1 MSLFSGT
8 WKQLHHLDAAGLW
21 ESGLGAHV
29 WAQWCDSE
37 ALCLCV
43 FPQETFFSYKA
54 EVTRELSK
62 HFSSPLH
69 NVYTLPDSF
78 LSSAIPHV
86 WLTFIVLT

>member
-1 MSLFSGT
+1 MSLFCGT
-8 WKQLHHLDAAGLW
+8 WKQLHHLDAVGLW

-37 ALCLCV
+37 ALCLSV

-54 EVTRELSK
+54 KVTRELSK
-62 HFSSPLH
+62 HFSSPLPK
-69 NVYTLPDSF
+69 VYTLPESF

-86 WLTFIVLT
+86 WLTFIFLT